1 MVRQKDTASPVT
13 RPETEEKETAL
24 YSALEKEKAPAYAM
38 PDGPLPMS
46 HFSDDTFE
54 LFIGD
59 ILYGIRGRTNWD
71 WYDTVYRFSGS
82 ADGGRDVMLHEE
94 GLCTGTVQCKKFNS
108 NVDLPTVLVEIA
120 KYFLHATFNTSLISP
135 RVECFRWYLAASEG
149 TTSPATVFL
158 AGEGKSHLDGY
169 RDQLARAAVKARDNN
184 AYLKSRTELATLGG
198 TELCDLIWERLCS
211 SRFGFLRRSELSSFV
226 QTLPDVKQR
235 YYKLQS
241 VVTGDMTEVMERLEK
256 IVGLLHRVPHDEE
269 EARGITTSFI
279 PHTLFRGDSLNLA
292 LLPACD
298 EDSLPILARLL
309 KDKCEEACGSEPVII
324 VTGAN
329 AFRPEQFDDV
339 EALINTTTHPVVIVA
354 GCGRVR
360 GKTLNQWKE
369 DSVLLFPDQ
378 AWKAS
383 IFKQYHAGWCWV
395 RLSSDSTQCHIMIE
409 NVSADPSFGQGSHH
423 LCLVF
428 KDTHFW
434 PALGHDFFCG
444 WEPTRGLLRRLFL
457 TMDEGGENRRHIVA
471 LCACDGSRSVD
482 IRQSMSNTNM
492 LSSLARI
499 CLLMCH
505 PGSTN
510 YGPGLRSMSGVFPGS
525 DTSYEMLRTQTF
537 IPDGVVLR
545 SPGTVLAIMAVRWM
559 KDSTQIGAVQ
569 AYCLKD
575 NTLEDDF
582 PALMTELLNVIG
594 AYSERIPPGSI
605 ARASQEFSQQYL
617 TDKGMS
623 ARLFVHHCLR
633 QLAIFSES
641 SPDDVML
648 SQNTFHIAK
657 LAELNSYLR
666 QHHDVE
672 WQTDSQRTGT
682 LKWQDSHSPVHF
694 IALENPLMASRQFQA
709 QIAEWIHEPGEHPYL
724 HVLASGWGS
733 IDEGAVNP
741 SEFPRSDVSA
751 TPPSSDHRERDV
763 AECNTSRK
771 ASLSALNELDN
782 LFLKDADISQIDA
795 FLLRMR
801 TFTQ

>member
-1 MVRQKDTASPVT
+1 MERQKDTARPVT
-13 RPETEEKETAL
+13 GARNALKEAAL
-24 YSALEKEKAPAYAM
+24 YTTLEKDRAPAYAM

-59 ILYGIRGRTNWD
+59 ILYGIKGRTNWD

-82 ADGGRDVMLHEE
+82 ADGGRDVMLHDK
-94 GLCTGTVQCKKFNS
+94 GLCAGTVQCKKFNS

-120 KYFLHATFNTSLISP
+120 KYFLHATFNPSLISP
-135 RVECFRWYLAASEG
+135 EVECFRWYLAASEG
-149 TTSPATVFL
+149 TTGPATVFL
-158 AGEGKSHLDGY
+158 AGAGESHLNDY
-169 RDQLARAAVKARDNN
+169 RGQFATAAVKARDNN
-184 AYLKSRTELATLGG
+184 AYLNSRTELATLDG
-198 TELCDLIWERLCS
+198 TELCALIWERLCS
-211 SRFGFLRRSELSSFV
+211 SRFGFLRRAELSSFV
-226 QTLPDVKQR
+226 QTLPDIKQR

-241 VVTGDMTEVMERLEK
+241 VVTGDMAEVMERLEK
-256 IVGLLHRVPHDEE
+256 IAGILHRVPHDEE
-269 EARGITTSFI
+269 DARGITTSFI
-279 PHTLFRGDSLNLA
+279 PHTLLSGDSLNLA

-298 EDSLPILARLL
+298 KDSLPVLARLL
-309 KDKCEEACGSEPVII
+309 KDKCEEACGSEPVVI

-329 AFRPEQFDDV
+329 AFRPEQFDDI

-354 GCGRVR
+354 GCGRVG
-360 GKTLNQWKE
+360 GKILNQWKE
-369 DSVLLFPDQ
+369 DSALLFPDQ

-383 IFKQYHAGWCWV
+383 ALKQYQAGWCWV
-395 RLSSDSTQCHIMIE
+395 SLSSDSTQCHIMIE
-409 NVSADPSFGQGSHH
+409 NVPADSSCGQGSHH

-428 KDTHFW
+428 RDTHFW

-457 TMDEGGENRRHIVA
+457 SMDEVGENRRHIVA
-471 LCACDGSRSVD
+471 LCACDRSRPAD

-505 PGSTN
+505 PGSTD
-510 YGPGLRSMSGVFPGS
+510 YGPDLRSMSGVFPGN
-525 DTSYEMLRTQTF
+525 DTSYEMLGTQTF

-545 SPGTVLAIMAVRWM
+545 SPATVLAIIAVRWM

-569 AYCLKD
+569 LYCLKD
-575 NTLEDDF
+575 NMLEDDL
-582 PALMTELLNVIG
+582 PALMTELINVVG
-594 AYSERIPPGSI
+594 SYSNKFPPGCI

-617 TDKGMS
+617 ADKGMS

-633 QLAIFSES
+633 QLAVFSDS
-641 SPDDVML
+641 SPDDVTL
-648 SQNTFHIAK
+648 SHNMFRIAK

-666 QHHDVE
+666 KHHGVE
-672 WQTDSQRTGT
+672 WQIDSQRTGT
-682 LKWQDSHSPVHF
+682 LKWHDSNSSVHF
-694 IALENPLMASRQFQA
+694 IALDNPQMASRQFQA

-741 SEFPRSDVSA
+741 FEFPRSDVSA
-751 TPPSSDHRERDV
+751 TPSSSDNRERDA
-763 AECNTSRK
+763 AECITSRK